1 MSNIYKNANI
11 EINAVYDVENTI
23 VDYVVDLDDFGWNL
37 YNTNLVQALF
47 IIRRADRHDGLA
59 DVLIPIDT
67 FKKILAEMSDD
78 DKRNVV
84 YWATGGNRMW
94 EFGGFRD
101 EWIMNDIEY
110 IVSEYTDYADAALN
124 GVYSDGEEFNSS
136 GMTDDLYDLVEYSWS
151 DYYTE
156 YGEQDWND
164 IVAEFE
170 DTMNNDTYVVNGSYV
185 KLEGL
190 LNDVQWFFDDQS
202 PLHEYSSDVV
212 HNALNKLRQQIAGI
226 GA

>member
-170 DTMNNDTYVVNGSYV
+170 DTMNNDTYVVKCSYV

>member
-11 EINAVYDVENTI
+11 EINAVYDVDNTI
-23 VDYVVDLDDFGWNL
+23 VDYVVNLDDFGWNL
-37 YNTNLVQALF
+37 YSTNLVQALF
-47 IIRRADRHDGLA
+47 IIRSAKRHDGLA
-59 DVLIPIDT
+59 DVLIPIAT

-84 YWATGGNRMW
+84 YWATGGNKMW
-94 EFGGFRD
+94 EFGNFRD

-110 IVSEYTDYADAALN
+110 IVSEYTDYADAAIN
-124 GVYSDGEEFNSS
+124 GVYSDGEEFDSS
-136 GMTDDLYDLVEYSWS
+136 GMTDDLWDLVEYSWS
-151 DYYTE
+151 DYYKQ

-170 DTMNNDTYVVNGSYV
+170 DTMRNDTYTVNDSYV

-212 HNALNKLRQQIAGI
+212 QNALNKLRRQIAGI